1 MGFEII
7 DVPTTVKEDD
17 GVVLFESKLKFMLDR
32 ANNYLG
38 AKGTFTEYNLVNIG
52 YDSNLKEL
60 IAESKFLNELSNV
73 LIDMRRA
80 FAKLQFEK
88 PHLMHDGNKKYTEF
102 VNKINDLDD
111 FKTWSS
117 NNIQEYVNYTLDI
130 VQRENGY
137 LIANQHSLS
146 IINQCFKSTLANKLS
161 KRLA

>member
-80 FAKLQFEK
+80 FAKLQF
-88 PHLMHDGNKKYTEF
+88 
-102 VNKINDLDD
+102 
-111 FKTWSS
+111 
-117 NNIQEYVNYTLDI
+117 
-130 VQRENGY
+130 
-137 LIANQHSLS
+137 
-146 IINQCFKSTLANKLS
+146 
-161 KRLA
+161 

>member
-1 MGFEII
+1 
-7 DVPTTVKEDD
+7 
-17 GVVLFESKLKFMLDR
+17 
-32 ANNYLG
+32 
-38 AKGTFTEYNLVNIG
+38 
-52 YDSNLKEL
+52 
-60 IAESKFLNELSNV
+60 
-73 LIDMRRA
+73 
-80 FAKLQFEK
+80 
-88 PHLMHDGNKKYTEF
+88 MHDGNKKYTEF